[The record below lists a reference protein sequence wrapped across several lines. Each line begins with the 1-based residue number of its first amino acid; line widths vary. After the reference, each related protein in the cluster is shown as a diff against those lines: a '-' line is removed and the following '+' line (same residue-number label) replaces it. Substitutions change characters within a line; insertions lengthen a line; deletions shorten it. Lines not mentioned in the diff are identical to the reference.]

1 MAVNIK
7 IILKT
12 WRNKTKINC
21 YKTELYVI
29 CNCNAKNYQKILPP
43 YLILVKSR
51 IESPDYSG
59 NLLNSREVN
68 MKIWKWEKYLS
79 TLVLITKTNNALKIA
94 DISGQ
99 AVLFQLGLLIRL
111 LSSKP
116 RVCCIFLL
124 IE

>member
-94 DISGQ
+94 DFIGIS
-99 AVLFQLGLLIRL
+99 LRSTFFI
-111 LSSKP
+111 
-116 RVCCIFLL
+116 
-124 IE
+124 